1 MDTVTD
7 LLAQATGRFDRH
19 PALIIKPG
27 FRTRTWRYR
36 DLAFEVPRVARA
48 LRDAGLAPGDR
59 LVIWAVNR
67 PEWAI
72 GFFAAAHAGLV
83 SVPLDVRSTDDFAD
97 KVGQQTQPKLVL
109 ASRQTAEVAGR
120 LGVPVMLIE
129 SLPDVARATEPMPAV
144 AADPDDLLMVI
155 FTSGTT
161 GDPKGV
167 MLSHRNVAS
176 NARTLID
183 VFPFGPDERLLSVVP
198 LSHMF
203 GLTCDLLAPLAAGKT
218 VVYPISRQPAVL
230 VKTFR
235 DFKVTM
241 LLIVPQGLRL
251 LSNAI
256 ERKVDATGKR
266 ATFERLHRIAQRLP
280 RFARRLLFRPV
291 LSQFGGRLRTFAV
304 GASALEPE
312 LARRWTTM
320 GIDCL
325 QGYGATEM
333 SPVISFTRPG
343 RNRIGTV
350 GEVIPG
356 VELRI
361 ADDGEVLTRGPNR
374 FLGYWQNAEAT
385 AAAIDPEGWYHS
397 GDIGELDADGFLTLR
412 GRKKDMIALPDGQ
425 KVYPDDVEA
434 VLVRDERIRDASVV
448 GLDGDGSGAKV
459 HAVLLTDDAD
469 SAEAVVRDA
478 NAHLAGHQQI
488 RGWSVWPEEDFPRTA
503 SLKVKKRLILE
514 RLEIDQRAKS
524 VPAPEDG
531 APAGVDGG
539 SARGAVATIA
549 GLTSQIA
556 QVPLSQVRPES
567 RLEADLGL
575 DSLGRVELLSVIEE
589 ELGAFIDDGQ
599 LDPDASVSD
608 LERMVQAAGDARPET
623 GIYGWP
629 LNPLVRAIGMGLQ
642 ELLMVPFVGLF
653 YRVRVRGEQHLKGL
667 EGPVIFVPNHHLH
680 TDNAII
686 LTHLPLVWRWR
697 LSVAAAADDIFG
709 NRLRGLGAAVLGNAF
724 PLAREGAVRR
734 SLELLGA
741 RLDRNFSIL
750 IYPEGE
756 LTVGGPMKPFKAG
769 AGLVA
774 VEGATPV
781 VPMMLKIHRLSWVDQ
796 RGPGTSL
803 RGAVEIIFGKP
814 IHFAAGT
821 DATVATEQLQEA
833 VAAL

>member
-1 MDTVTD
+1 METVTE
-7 LLAQATGRFDRH
+7 LFARATERFDGR

-36 DLAFEVPRVARA
+36 DLAFQVPRVARA
-48 LRDAGLAPGDR
+48 LTDAGLTRGDR

-67 PEWAI
+67 PEWAV
-72 GFFAAAHAGLV
+72 GFLAAAHAGLV
-83 SVPLDVRSTDDFAD
+83 SVPLDVRSTDDFAE
-97 KVGQQTQPKLVL
+97 KIAQQTQPKLVL
-109 ASRQTAEVAGR
+109 ASRQTVEAARR
-120 LGVPVMLIE
+120 LGVPVIEVE
-129 SLPDVARATEPMPAV
+129 SLPDVARAKEPLPAV

-176 NARTLID
+176 NARALID

-266 ATFERLHRIAQRLP
+266 ATFERLHRMARRLP

-312 LARRWTTM
+312 LARRWSTM

-356 VELRI
+356 VEIRI
-361 ADDGEVLTRGPNR
+361 ANDGEVLARGSNR
-374 FLGYWQNAEAT
+374 FIGYWQNPEAT
-385 AAAIDPEGWYHS
+385 AAAIDAEGWYHS

-434 VLVRDERIRDASVV
+434 VLARDERIRDASVV
-448 GLDGDGSGAKV
+448 GLDEDGSGAKV
-459 HAVLLTDDAD
+459 HAVLLTDDTD
-469 SAEAVVRDA
+469 SAAAVVRDA
-478 NAHLAGHQQI
+478 NARLAGHQQI
-488 RGWSVWPEEDFPRTA
+488 RGWSVWPEDDFPRTP
-503 SLKVKKRLILE
+503 SLKVKKRLVLE
-514 RLEIDQRAKS
+514 LLHAESTA
-524 VPAPEDG
+524 AP
-531 APAGVDGG
+531 GG
-539 SARGAVATIA
+539 SKGGNGVSARAAVATVA
-549 GLTSQIA
+549 GLTSQVA
-556 QVPLSQVRPES
+556 GVPLSQVRPES

-599 LDPDASVSD
+599 LDPDASVAE
-608 LERMVQAAGDARPET
+608 LERIVLAAGDARPET

-629 LNPLVRAIGMGLQ
+629 LNPLVRAVGIGLQ

-680 TDNAII
+680 SDNAII

-741 RLDRNFSIL
+741 RLDRNFSVL

-769 AGLVA
+769 AGLIA

-781 VPMMLKIHRLSWVDQ
+781 VPMKVRIHRLSWVDQ
-796 RGPGTSL
+796 RGPGTSP
-803 RGAVEIIFGKP
+803 RGDVEIIFGEP
-814 IHFAAGT
+814 IHFAART
-821 DATVATEQLQEA
+821 DATVATERLQEA